1 MDVIHVRRPDYQ
13 SIDAVM
19 HVDGNR
25 SRTTCGLVMVCVLQS
40 ISLRILLLIV
50 SAENACCAKHVC
62 ECVRASMPY
71 FTFAL
76 RGVGNIAAI

>member
-1 MDVIHVRRPDYQ
+1 MRRPDYQ

-50 SAENACCAKHVC
+50 SVENACCA
-62 ECVRASMPY
+62 
-71 FTFAL
+71 
-76 RGVGNIAAI
+76 

>member
-50 SAENACCAKHVC
+50 SVENACCAKHVC
-62 ECVRASMPY
+62 EMCTCIY
-71 FTFAL
+71 
-76 RGVGNIAAI
+76 AIFYICIERSR